1 MNKECGHLA
10 SRRRDHQESLQ
21 MDSTLKEKPI
31 LMSMPNAKFAPEVF
45 FFFLEGGGVRWKS
58 NEFSYFLIHSVLNFL
73 LLVTKKVL
81 TYKKERKKEHNVFK

>member
-1 MNKECGHLA
+1 MNKECGRLA

-31 LMSMPNAKFAPEVF
+31 LMSMPNAKFARG
-45 FFFLEGGGVRWKS
+45 FFFLEGGMVRWKS

-81 TYKKERKKEHNVFK
+81 TYRKERKKEHNVFK

>member
-1 MNKECGHLA
+1 MNKECGRLA

-45 FFFLEGGGVRWKS
+45 FFGGWGG
-58 NEFSYFLIHSVLNFL
+58 
-73 LLVTKKVL
+73 KV
-81 TYKKERKKEHNVFK
+81 EEQ